1 MKKRAFAW
9 ILLLM
14 LLVTLL
20 PAAVSAADADSGSTE
35 AEPLLTARSYY
46 WNEKKT
52 AEYNRLSSADP
63 DNSLRADSVQWVV
76 FFYGDKMIPRSALVT
91 TGKIDIAAAEDEQ
104 IPEAYQGYVCEL
116 RLGSFEAGKIMY
128 VNTDTHRTIA
138 KLSVTGM
145 LPTIG
150 LFQTAEYSQDSYIW
164 DGTDV
169 KTLPDTVY
177 LLGDEQT
184 TITDVSV
191 KRGGEL
197 VTAKAPQEGEAA
209 WKLHLNKGVSDSS
222 WVNLHMTYEDQQS
235 SGTRRDFRLS
245 FNWTDTTPHL
255 YLRDF
260 NGNAWTMDTL
270 HYGETIRTN
279 ICFGLGDTTD
289 PVLTASELTSEKGSI
304 VLEQQETRIAVYAEY
319 KDGVTEDAIVYNA
332 PDGKT
337 YRMPFRLALPELGI
351 YRDTSWSA
359 SSLVGAQQQTFDQ
372 GTKPELYLH
381 WTCNADEI
389 KCISVSGSETSER
402 AEAPTWLY
410 DCVKDVSFR
419 LTGIAN
425 MLADGSSVVPGEGEA
440 NVTLVQQPNLTLRG
454 RSIPR
459 VRLHADAGKFF
470 CARLE
475 LQFTLDLTAYGLGEQ
490 TYTVSNGAH
499 YTRSGEAH
507 FAIDEKMTAAEL
519 NEALSTTENLLA
531 FLQKTD
537 SEAYTAYRLSTA
549 NSFTGDYSIIL
560 DLPAVE
566 YDKPIVLAAD
576 RAVRGGI

>member
-35 AEPLLTARSYY
+35 AEPLLTARYYY
-46 WNEKKT
+46 WDEKKT

-116 RLGSFEAGKIMY
+116 RLGSFETGKIMY

-191 KRGGEL
+191 ERGGEL
-197 VTAKAPQEGEAA
+197 VTAKAPQEGKTA
-209 WKLHLNKGVSDSS
+209 WKLHLNKGVSTSGWLNLRVTYTADWDSS
-222 WVNLHMTYEDQQS
+222 QS
-235 SGTRRDFRLS
+235 SSKYWVG
-245 FNWTDTTPHL
+245 FNWKDTTPHL

-270 HYGETIRTN
+270 HYGETIR
-279 ICFGLGDTTD
+279 
-289 PVLTASELTSEKGSI
+289 A
-304 VLEQQETRIAVYAEY
+304 
-319 KDGVTEDAIVYNA
+319 
-332 PDGKT
+332 
-337 YRMPFRLALPELGI
+337 
-351 YRDTSWSA
+351 
-359 SSLVGAQQQTFDQ
+359 
-372 GTKPELYLH
+372 
-381 WTCNADEI
+381 
-389 KCISVSGSETSER
+389 SVSTRTRE
-402 AEAPTWLY
+402 
-410 DCVKDVSFR
+410 
-419 LTGIAN
+419 N
-425 MLADGSSVVPGEGEA
+425 SSA
-440 NVTLVQQPNLTLRG
+440 RG
-454 RSIPR
+454 WS
-459 VRLHADAGKFF
+459 
-470 CARLE
+470 
-475 LQFTLDLTAYGLGEQ
+475 
-490 TYTVSNGAH
+490 
-499 YTRSGEAH
+499 
-507 FAIDEKMTAAEL
+507 
-519 NEALSTTENLLA
+519 
-531 FLQKTD
+531 
-537 SEAYTAYRLSTA
+537 
-549 NSFTGDYSIIL
+549 
-560 DLPAVE
+560 
-566 YDKPIVLAAD
+566 
-576 RAVRGGI
+576 

>member
-35 AEPLLTARSYY
+35 AEPLLTARYY
-46 WNEKKT
+46 DWNEKKT

-63 DNSLRADSVQWVV
+63 DNSLRADSVQCVV
-76 FFYGDKMIPRSALVT
+76 FFYGDEMIPRSALVT

-104 IPEAYQGYVCEL
+104 IPKAYQGYVCEL
-116 RLGSFEAGKIMY
+116 RLGSFETGKIMY

-184 TITDVSV
+184 TITEVSV
-191 KRGGEL
+191 ERGGEL
-197 VTAKAPQEGEAA
+197 VTAKAPQKGETA

-260 NGNAWTMDTL
+260 DGNAWTMDTL
-270 HYGETIRTN
+270 YYGETIR
-279 ICFGLGDTTD
+279 
-289 PVLTASELTSEKGSI
+289 A
-304 VLEQQETRIAVYAEY
+304 
-319 KDGVTEDAIVYNA
+319 
-332 PDGKT
+332 
-337 YRMPFRLALPELGI
+337 
-351 YRDTSWSA
+351 
-359 SSLVGAQQQTFDQ
+359 
-372 GTKPELYLH
+372 
-381 WTCNADEI
+381 
-389 KCISVSGSETSER
+389 SVSTR
-402 AEAPTWLY
+402 ARE
-410 DCVKDVSFR
+410 
-419 LTGIAN
+419 N
-425 MLADGSSVVPGEGEA
+425 SSA
-440 NVTLVQQPNLTLRG
+440 RG
-454 RSIPR
+454 WS
-459 VRLHADAGKFF
+459 
-470 CARLE
+470 
-475 LQFTLDLTAYGLGEQ
+475 
-490 TYTVSNGAH
+490 
-499 YTRSGEAH
+499 
-507 FAIDEKMTAAEL
+507 
-519 NEALSTTENLLA
+519 
-531 FLQKTD
+531 
-537 SEAYTAYRLSTA
+537 
-549 NSFTGDYSIIL
+549 
-560 DLPAVE
+560 
-566 YDKPIVLAAD
+566 
-576 RAVRGGI
+576 

>member
-35 AEPLLTARSYY
+35 AEPLLTARCYS
-46 WNEKKT
+46 WSAQKPFENDM
-52 AEYNRLSSADP
+52 LSSADSNNFLEV
-63 DNSLRADSVQWVV
+63 DNPQWVV

-91 TGKIDIAAAEDEQ
+91 IGEIDIAAAEDEQ

-128 VNTDTHRTIA
+128 VNTDTYTTIA
-138 KLSVTGM
+138 ELSVTGT
-145 LPTIG
+145 LPFIG
-150 LFQTAEYSQDSYIW
+150 LFKTEAYSKDSYIW
-164 DGTDV
+164 NDTDMAS
-169 KTLPDTVY
+169 LPDTVY

-197 VTAKAPQEGEAA
+197 VTAKAPQEGKTA

-222 WVNLHMTYEDQQS
+222 WVNLHMTYENQQS

-260 NGNAWTMDTL
+260 DGNAWTMDTL
-270 HYGETIRTN
+270 HYSETIRTN
-279 ICFGLGDTTD
+279 ICFGSGDTTD

-304 VLEQQETRIAVYAEY
+304 VLEQQETCIAVYAEY

-389 KCISVSGSETSER
+389 GSISVSGSETSER

-454 RSIPR
+454 KSIPR

-475 LQFTLDLTAYGLGEQ
+475 LTFTLDLTKYDLGTK
-490 TYTVSNGAH
+490 TYTVGNGAL
-499 YTRSGEAH
+499 YACSGEAH

>member
-35 AEPLLTARSYY
+35 AEPLLTARYY
-46 WNEKKT
+46 DWDEKKT

-76 FFYGDKMIPRSALVT
+76 FFYGDEMIPRSALVT

-116 RLGSFEAGKIMY
+116 RLGSFETGKIMY

-150 LFQTAEYSQDSYIW
+150 LFQTAEYSQNSYIW

-191 KRGGEL
+191 ERGGEL
-197 VTAKAPQEGEAA
+197 VTAKAPQ
-209 WKLHLNKGVSDSS
+209 
-222 WVNLHMTYEDQQS
+222 
-235 SGTRRDFRLS
+235 
-245 FNWTDTTPHL
+245 
-255 YLRDF
+255 
-260 NGNAWTMDTL
+260 
-270 HYGETIRTN
+270 
-279 ICFGLGDTTD
+279 
-289 PVLTASELTSEKGSI
+289 
-304 VLEQQETRIAVYAEY
+304 
-319 KDGVTEDAIVYNA
+319 
-332 PDGKT
+332 
-337 YRMPFRLALPELGI
+337 
-351 YRDTSWSA
+351 
-359 SSLVGAQQQTFDQ
+359 
-372 GTKPELYLH
+372 
-381 WTCNADEI
+381 
-389 KCISVSGSETSER
+389 
-402 AEAPTWLY
+402 
-410 DCVKDVSFR
+410 
-419 LTGIAN
+419 
-425 MLADGSSVVPGEGEA
+425 EGEA

-475 LQFTLDLTAYGLGEQ
+475 LTFTLDLTEFDLGTQ
-490 TYTVSNGAH
+490 SYTVGNGAL
-499 YTRSGEAH
+499 YVCSGEAH
-507 FAIDEKMTAAEL
+507 FKVDKNMSATEL
-519 NEALSTTENLLA
+519 NEVLSSTANLLD

-537 SEAYTAYRLSTA
+537 PEVYTLYRLSTA

-566 YDKPIVLAAD
+566 YDKPIGLAAD

>member
-35 AEPLLTARSYY
+35 AEPLLTARYY
-46 WNEKKT
+46 DWNEKKT
-52 AEYNRLSSADP
+52 AEYNRLSSAEP
-63 DNSLRADSVQWVV
+63 DNSLRADSVQRVV
-76 FFYGDKMIPRSALVT
+76 FFYGDEMIPRSALVT

-138 KLSVTGM
+138 ELSVTGT

-191 KRGGEL
+191 ERGGEL
-197 VTAKAPQEGEAA
+197 VTAKAPQEGETA

-235 SGTRRDFRLS
+235 SGTRRDCWLS

-260 NGNAWTMDTL
+260 DGNAWTMDTL
-270 HYGETIRTN
+270 YYGETIR
-279 ICFGLGDTTD
+279 
-289 PVLTASELTSEKGSI
+289 A
-304 VLEQQETRIAVYAEY
+304 
-319 KDGVTEDAIVYNA
+319 
-332 PDGKT
+332 
-337 YRMPFRLALPELGI
+337 
-351 YRDTSWSA
+351 
-359 SSLVGAQQQTFDQ
+359 
-372 GTKPELYLH
+372 
-381 WTCNADEI
+381 
-389 KCISVSGSETSER
+389 SVSTR
-402 AEAPTWLY
+402 ARE
-410 DCVKDVSFR
+410 
-419 LTGIAN
+419 N
-425 MLADGSSVVPGEGEA
+425 SSA
-440 NVTLVQQPNLTLRG
+440 RG
-454 RSIPR
+454 WS
-459 VRLHADAGKFF
+459 
-470 CARLE
+470 
-475 LQFTLDLTAYGLGEQ
+475 
-490 TYTVSNGAH
+490 
-499 YTRSGEAH
+499 
-507 FAIDEKMTAAEL
+507 
-519 NEALSTTENLLA
+519 
-531 FLQKTD
+531 
-537 SEAYTAYRLSTA
+537 
-549 NSFTGDYSIIL
+549 
-560 DLPAVE
+560 
-566 YDKPIVLAAD
+566 
-576 RAVRGGI
+576 